1 MKLSERRKK
10 KGLTQTELGLLL
22 EVSQQQVAKYEA
34 GTSIPSKAV
43 IYKIMN
49 ALELTPAEVW
59 EMFYGDETEEGG
71 KENEV

>member
-43 IYKIMN
+43 IYKIMK

-71 KENEV
+71 NENEV

>member
-49 ALELTPAEVW
+49 ALELTPAEGW